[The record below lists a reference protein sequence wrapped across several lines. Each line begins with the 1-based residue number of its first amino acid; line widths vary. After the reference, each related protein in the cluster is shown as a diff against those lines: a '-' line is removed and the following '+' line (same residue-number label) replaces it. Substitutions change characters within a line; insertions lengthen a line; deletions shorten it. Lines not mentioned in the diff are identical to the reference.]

1 MTSCAVRGSSLNCS
15 FCSLVHDLGA
25 SIGGSSAGSGAVSVG
40 SASVA
45 SSAGATSSAGAES
58 SGGAAASAGA
68 SAGCSSF
75 ASFFQRNCVSAL
87 AASRA
92 EIGVS
97 SLTGTTVISLPGAAF
112 SSGGIIFLL
121 LAFQG
126 FDAGKVGCRQLS
138 AVNQFAKMLLHLA
151 YNLDRLPKTLA
162 ALLVG
167 DVGNQPVV
175 NVFFF

>member
-1 MTSCAVRGSSLNCS
+1 MTSCTVRGSSLNCS

-25 SIGGSSAGSGAVSVG
+25 SIGGCSAGSGAVSVG

-58 SGGAAASAGA
+58 SVGAAASTGA
-68 SAGCSSF
+68 SACCSSF

-97 SLTGTTVISLPGAAF
+97 SLTGTTVIPLSGAVL
-112 SSGGIIFLL
+112 SSDIIFLL
-121 LAFQG
+121 LAFQSL
-126 FDAGKVGCRQLS
+126 DAGKVGCCQLP

-151 YNLDRLPKTLA
+151 DDLHRLPESLA

-175 NVFFF
+175 DVFFL

>member
-25 SIGGSSAGSGAVSVG
+25 SIGGSSAGSGAASVG

-58 SGGAAASAGA
+58 SVGAAASVGA

-97 SLTGTTVISLPGAAF
+97 SLTGTMVIPLSGAVL
-112 SSGGIIFLL
+112 SSDIKILL

-126 FDAGKVGCRQLS
+126 LDAGKVGCRQLS

-151 YNLDRLPKTLA
+151 DY
-162 ALLVG
+162 
-167 DVGNQPVV
+167 
-175 NVFFF
+175 

>member
-1 MTSCAVRGSSLNCS
+1 ITSCAVRGSSLNCS

-25 SIGGSSAGSGAVSVG
+25 SIGGSSAGSGAASVG

-58 SGGAAASAGA
+58 SVGAAASVGA

-97 SLTGTTVISLPGAAF
+97 SLTGTMVMPSGVEF
-112 SSGGIIFLL
+112 VSSDIIFLL
-121 LAFQG
+121 LAFHG
-126 FDAGKVGCRQLS
+126 FDAGKMAGCQFS

-151 YNLDRLPKTLA
+151 DNLDRLPKTLA

-175 NVFFF
+175 NVFFL